1 MVSKLAWA
9 ATFLSV
15 VIVDVD
21 FGLYVGIGF
30 ALLLFI
36 IQKQRYQLHPT
47 ANC

>member
-1 MVSKLAWA
+1 MNTFLKLAWL

-21 FGLYVGIGF
+21 LGLYIGMGS

-36 IQKQRYQLHPT
+36 IQKQR
-47 ANC
+47 